1 MVVRFVIYLSVN
13 KAIIRTAAYLECN
26 LSVKQAI
33 LRMGKGFYL
42 ESSVKSLVL
51 RMALDNLIRG
61 PCELEL

>member
-1 MVVRFVIYLSVN
+1 MAWCIELLLSVN